1 MLQMIQK
8 YEQIL
13 RDKRNDI
20 KESWSLIFLEIFTI
34 SFCILDKGVDSQ
46 QSTRTGNIRKSFPV
60 GSVEQSNDTNESLIR
75 SLQVEYEFNLQV
87 PRSPPF

>member
-60 GSVEQSNDTNESLIR
+60 GSVEQSNDTNESIC
-75 SLQVEYEFNLQV
+75 LQVEYEFNLQV